1 MFMAAVPAVAQ
12 IHNVRK
18 FLDQC
23 PQNDPA
29 YAQIRADFEIRRNGQ
44 PTTIPPC
51 TEPVSAMAT
60 AAYTDELL
68 IVQGLRVAF
77 YMDRGQAGHLPWTA
91 GTLYAWMKSK
101 IGGVDIVAGGS
112 FCCEQFG
119 GKTFI
124 AVGAQDDFNRE
135 FDKKWI
141 GIAGNIDLYAHE
153 TRHVDGF
160 PHSSCC
166 GITNGCD
173 NTFDTANLSP
183 YGIQWWLNML
193 WLEGT
198 INVGTSC
205 LPPLE
210 KAEAVNWFLG
220 AVNSQFG
227 PRFCSGKPNAI
238 GIPVTTLGPCL
249 DKTRHRAVGRF

>member
-1 MFMAAVPAVAQ
+1 MPAAAQ
-12 IHNVRK
+12 IHNIRK

-29 YAQIRADFEIRRNGQ
+29 YAQIRTDFEIRRNGLA
-44 PTTIPPC
+44 TTIPPC

-60 AAYTDELL
+60 SAYTDELL
-68 IVQGLRVAF
+68 VVQGLRVVY
-77 YMDRGQAGHLPWTA
+77 YMDRGLSGHLPWTS
-91 GTLYAWMKSK
+91 GTLYDWMKSK
-101 IGGVDIVAGGS
+101 IGGLNIVAGGS
-112 FCCEQFG
+112 FCCQSFG
-119 GKTFI
+119 GKTFVAI
-124 AVGAQDDFNRE
+124 GSQDDFNRE

-183 YGIQWWLNML
+183 YGIQWWLNKL
-193 WLEGT
+193 WLDGT
-198 INVGTSC
+198 INVGVSC
-205 LPPLE
+205 LPPIE
-210 KAEAVNWFLG
+210 KNDALNWFLG
-220 AVNSQFG
+220 AVNSQFAS
-227 PRFCSGKPNAI
+227 RFCTNKPAALAAPAVV
-238 GIPVTTLGPCL
+238 GGPCL
-249 DKTRHRAVGRF
+249 DKTRRRAVGRS